1 MKHRM
6 RGLALALAL
15 ALSIGGSVGA
25 QSTEPNQQAIDEEAM
40 AILMR
45 FAEFLAK
52 AERFSLKV
60 EIGFDVLQEW
70 GQKIEFGASRKAI
83 IRRPDRARM
92 EFKRRD
98 GAEGGVIFDGKQI
111 SVFNRIEKVYATAP
125 RSGNLDAA
133 LDYLIEKLDMPT
145 PLSDL
150 FYSDVPSLLREKVS
164 SLRYIGEATV
174 TGHLCDHLAGR
185 RDEADYQLWIAKS
198 GEPVLRRIVITH
210 PLEEAQPQFWA
221 QFLEWDFSPDVPD
234 SLFEFKPPK
243 GAERIPFVPRKL
255 EDSKKGDKP

>member
-15 ALSIGGSVGA
+15 ALSIGGFVGA
-25 QSTEPNQQAIDEEAM
+25 QSTEPSQQAIDEEAM

-98 GAEGGVIFDGKQI
+98 GAEGGFIFDGKQI

-125 RSGNLDAA
+125 KSGNLDAA
-133 LDYLIEKLDMPT
+133 LDYLIEELDMPT

-150 FYSDVPSLLREKVS
+150 FYSDVPSLLREKVG

-174 TGHLCDHLAGR
+174 AGHLCDHLA
-185 RDEADYQLWIAKS
+185 
-198 GEPVLRRIVITH
+198 EPVLRRIVITH

-255 EDSKKGDKP
+255 DVSTEGDKP